1 MNDFMKTHSRIVL
14 VGATTLVSII
24 ASLCIIFIAYKLMGV
39 QVRRYEV
46 IIGIAAPLL
55 IASSICWYLY
65 GLLKKLE
72 QLEGELRQSISKEKE
87 AIYLASIHSSQHVI
101 NNLLNQLKLVELEI
115 EKHPEFDQEVTTLF
129 EGMLAEADG
138 LMKQLS
144 SVKQIDVR
152 EIERSVSPRKS
163 SR

>member
-1 MNDFMKTHSRIVL
+1 VNEILKRYSRLTL
-14 VGATTLVSII
+14 VIATTVISIVS
-24 ASLCIIFIAYKLMGV
+24 SLFILFVVYKLMGV
-39 QVRRYEV
+39 HVRSYEV
-46 IIGIAAPLL
+46 IIATVAPMI
-55 IASSICWYLY
+55 IASIIAWYLY

-72 QLEGELRQSISKEKE
+72 QLEEELRLSISKEKE

-115 EKHPEFDQEVTTLF
+115 EKHPEFDKEVTTLF

-144 SVKQIDVR
+144 SVKHIDAS